1 MKITKRTKT
10 KDILPL
16 LTQDTL
22 KELLE
27 KVPAMPLKKPLLFLT
42 VGEFSEIIED
52 EEIYIAKLLKHRK
65 ALKAFGL
72 LKQYKVEMESL
83 AKFFKMYEIKRTQ
96 EEEAATKGVVFP
108 NLAQRMLVDV
118 VKWFGLHSTKEA
130 EKVKLSEWLT
140 FWMDEAANML
150 YQRNYQ
156 KILEQKHKSKNGKI

>member
-27 KVPAMPLKKPLLFLT
+27 KVPAMPLKKPVLAMT
-42 VGEFSEIIED
+42 VGEFGEIVED
-52 EEIYIAKLLKHRK
+52 EDAFVAKLLKHRK

-72 LKQYKVEMESL
+72 LKQYKQEMEAL
-83 AKFFKMYEIKRTQ
+83 AKFFKLYDTKKSQ
-96 EEEAATKGVVFP
+96 EETAAAKGIIFP
-108 NLAQRMLVDV
+108 NLAQRMLIDV
-118 VKWFGLHSTKEA
+118 VKWFNLNNTEAA
-130 EKVKLSEWLT
+130 EKVKLSDWLT
-140 FWMDEAANML
+140 FWMDEASSAL

-156 KILEQKHKSKNGKI
+156 KILEQKHNSKRK

>member
-27 KVPAMPLKKPLLFLT
+27 KVPAMPLKKPLLAMT
-42 VGEFSEIIED
+42 VGEFGEIVED
-52 EEIYIAKLLKHRK
+52 EDAFVAKLLKHRK
-65 ALKAFGL
+65 ALKAFGM
-72 LKQYKVEMESL
+72 LKQYKKEMEALS
-83 AKFFKMYEIKRTQ
+83 KFFKMYEIKKSQ
-96 EEEAATKGVVFP
+96 EETAAAKGITFP
-108 NLAQRMLVDV
+108 NLGQRMIIDC
-118 VKWFGLHSTKEA
+118 VKWFHLQSTEAA
-130 EKVKLSEWLT
+130 EKVKLSDWLT

-156 KILEQKHKSKNGKI
+156 KILEQKNQAKRK

>member
-1 MKITKRTKT
+1 MKITKHTKT

-27 KVPAMPLKKPLLFLT
+27 KVPAVPLNKPLLSMT
-42 VGEFSEIIED
+42 VGEFGEIIED
-52 EEIYIAKLLKHRK
+52 EETHIAKLLKHRK

-72 LKQYKVEMESL
+72 LKQYKQEMEAL

-108 NLAQRMLVDV
+108 NLAQRMLVDC
-118 VKWFGLHSTKEA
+118 VKHFHLNSMEEA
-130 EKVKLSEWLT
+130 EKVKVSEWLT
-140 FWMDEAANML
+140 MWQDEAANML
-150 YQRNYQ
+150 YQRQYMN
-156 KILEQKHKSKNGKI
+156 IMDAKNKAKRK